1 MYNIKFPSTPA
12 GSTLRVADA
21 RLRLYMQAAS
31 HQDADNF
38 VAGGATRGD
47 GTAASD
53 DTENCS
59 SEERFRIT
67 VSWLQMKNHHSF
79 GKHKNIIKS
88 FYIVLF

>member
-79 GKHKNIIKS
+79 GKNNILSRKI
-88 FYIVLF
+88 FL